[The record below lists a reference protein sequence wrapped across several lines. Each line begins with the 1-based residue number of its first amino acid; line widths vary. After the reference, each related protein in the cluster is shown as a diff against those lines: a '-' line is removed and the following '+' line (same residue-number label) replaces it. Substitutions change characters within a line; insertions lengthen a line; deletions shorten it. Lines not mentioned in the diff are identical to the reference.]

1 MAKIIRRLAFD
12 RQIRIF
18 SSLFG
23 MLFRTKHKNTQLF
36 CQGLS

>member
-18 SSLFG
+18 RHYSACFFVTSI
-23 MLFRTKHKNTQLF
+23 KIPAF